1 MPIGEQMTDKAKILI
16 VDDDKFF
23 CEIKSALLT
32 KNGYK
37 TDAVNSAE
45 LVIDKLQNEQFDLV
59 LLDLNLGSAFGIDVL
74 QDIKRIDPEMVV
86 IMITAMSDIQIAV
99 DAIKKGAYDYL
110 SKDIPD
116 DELLIKIG
124 RALEKHKNL
133 IEIHNLKNALTEKFS
148 FSNIVGQ
155 SEKMKKIYAL
165 IKNICSTDVTVLIV
179 GETGTGKE
187 LIAKAI
193 HFNSHR
199 KDKPFIA
206 INCAAISEHLMESE
220 LFGHEKG
227 AFTDAYKQKI
237 GKVEVANEGT
247 LFLDEIGDMSFG
259 LQAKLL
265 RFLQDKQFERVGGT
279 AKLSSDV
286 RIIAA
291 TNKDLLKSIQEQ
303 KFREDLY
310 YRLNVIRIEVPPLRE
325 RENDIALLTEHFVK
339 QSCIKF
345 KKNIKTISPE
355 SLKKIQEYQ
364 WPGNIRELENLVDNL
379 VLTTSDNTINI
390 EDMPKQYS
398 SIDEGK
404 SREQKVNTE
413 VPLRDARNEFE
424 KNYLIELLKKHHGN
438 INTISEKS
446 GMNRKSIF
454 LKLQEY
460 KINKDDYKN

>member
-1 MPIGEQMTDKAKILI
+1 MDKAKILI

-23 CEIKSALLT
+23 CEIKSTLLT

-37 TDAVNSAE
+37 VDYINSADIAIE
-45 LVIDKLQNEQFDLV
+45 KLQNEQFDLV
-59 LLDLNLGSAFGIDVL
+59 LLDLNLGKAFGIDVL
-74 QDIKRIDPEMVV
+74 QDIKRIDPDMVV
-86 IMITAMSDIQIAV
+86 IMVTAMSDIQIAV

-116 DELLIKIG
+116 EELLIKIG
-124 RALEKHKNL
+124 RALEKHKNIL
-133 IEIHNLKNALTEKFS
+133 EIHNLKSALTEKFS

-155 SEKMKKIYAL
+155 NDKMKQIYTL
-165 IKNICSTDVTVLIV
+165 IKNICTTDVTVLVV

-291 TNKDLLKSIQEQ
+291 TNKNLLKAIEEG

-310 YRLNVIRIEVPPLRE
+310 YRLNVIRIEVPSLRE
-325 RENDIALLTEHFVK
+325 REDDLTLLAEHFVK

-355 SLKKIQEYQ
+355 SLKKLQEYQ
-364 WPGNIRELENLVDNL
+364 WPGNIRELENLIDNL
-379 VLTTSDNTINI
+379 VLTTSSDIINVEDIPKQFSIVKDAQFKEQTIN
-390 EDMPKQYS
+390 
-398 SIDEGK
+398 
-404 SREQKVNTE
+404 TE
-413 VPLRDARNEFE
+413 ITLRDARNEFE
-424 KNYLIELLKKHHGN
+424 KNYLTELLKKHNGN
-438 INTISEKS
+438 INIISEKS

-460 KINKDDYKN
+460 NLNKDDYKK